1 MGAWNA
7 RFGGFSISR
16 SNTMHDTMTGRA
28 ITICT
33 IVPLLVTGTGSSIT
47 TTVTSSH
54 ACNGK
59 EQIGQTALTNAVTP
73 VLDFNTGLAF
83 PALVGTATAGQ
94 GTVVVYGYLEGGAD
108 GIASVKC
115 MMGSI
120 ETLDTAGAFT
130 RPPQFPLI
138 PNNVTPFAY
147 QVLKQFASAT
157 SVTFGTS
164 AWAATGYTNAIV
176 RCKQLPLQPQVA

>member
-1 MGAWNA
+1 M
-7 RFGGFSISR
+7 R
-16 SNTMHDTMTGRA
+16 DTMTGRG
-28 ITICT
+28 ITICLNQ
-33 IVPLLVTGTGSSIT
+33 PALVTGTTSTIT

-54 ACNGK
+54 VCNGK
-59 EQIGQTALTNAVTP
+59 FQTAQTALSNAVTP
-73 VLDFNTGLAF
+73 TTDFNTGLAF

-94 GTVVVYGYLEGGAD
+94 GTVVVYGYLEGGAN

-120 ETLDTAGAFT
+120 EALDTAGNFV

-164 AWAATGYTNAIV
+164 SWNATGFTNVIV
-176 RCKQLPLQPQVA
+176 HIAQLPIVPQVS

>member
-1 MGAWNA
+1 MK
-7 RFGGFSISR
+7 
-16 SNTMHDTMTGRA
+16 DTMVNRA
-28 ITICT
+28 ITICLT
-33 IVPLLVTGTGSSIT
+33 HPALVTGTTSTIT

-54 ACNGK
+54 ICNGK
-59 EQIGQTALTNAVTP
+59 FQTGLAALTNAVTP
-73 VLDFNTGLAF
+73 TADFNTGLAF

-94 GTVVVYGYLEGGAD
+94 GTVVVYGLLEGGGS

-120 ETLDTAGAFT
+120 ETLDTAGNFT

-157 SVTFGTS
+157 SVIFGTS
-164 AWAATGYTNAIV
+164 SWAATGFTNVIV
-176 RCKQLPLQPQVA
+176 PIAQMPLQPQVA